1 MKHLHT
7 LLRSTSLA
15 ASVLAVALA
24 QAAPGSAPLQLEG
37 SGPYFH
43 LTLPTSLHT
52 LAKDPELSDLRV
64 RNADG
69 LPLPWAWQGEDIA
82 TPATRK
88 LSVPLFPVAAQTDAS
103 APAAIGLRIRSD
115 GSLEW
120 KRQAASAQPSPTA
133 PADWIVDTHAATGNL
148 LQLRLKLAPQ
158 AQGLFPLRVE
168 GSDDLSHWHTLASDV
183 AVLQINNAGQTLRQ
197 DQIDLGGARARYL
210 RLRWQQPSQAP
221 ELQGAELDC
230 FEQPVPPA
238 PALQWTEAWAPQ
250 QCDASACTWRLP
262 TGLPVDALR
271 VQLAETNTVAT
282 LRVLGE
288 SPAAAPGSAPIYHRH
303 HHPLHG
309 LRHRE
314 REAPT
319 ASGNGGLQRSLLAE
333 AVVWRLTPAG
343 QAENE
348 TPPLMLDGSHHTQLR
363 IEARH
368 AISEWGAQ
376 PPRIRIGTRSRS
388 IAFLARGA
396 APLSLAW
403 DLGKPEG
410 AAVSLATLMPAGK
423 LGELGTARVELPG
436 VVQPA
441 ATAAPV
447 AASNSP
453 AVAIETANHKPW
465 LWAALG
471 LGLLVLAAMAASLLK
486 QIKTKG

>member
-7 LLRSTSLA
+7 LLRCTALA
-15 ASVLAVALA
+15 ASVLAAALA

-37 SGPYFH
+37 SGPYFR
-43 LTLPTSLHT
+43 LTLPASLHT

-88 LSVPLFPVAAQTDAS
+88 LSVPLFPVPAQAEGS
-103 APAAIGLRIRSD
+103 APAAISLRIRAD
-115 GSLEW
+115 GSLDW
-120 KRQAASAQPSPTA
+120 KRQAASPQSSPSAQ
-133 PADWIVDTHAATGNL
+133 ADWIVDTHAATGNL

-158 AQGLFPLRVE
+158 AQGLFPLSVE
-168 GSDDLSHWHTLASDV
+168 GSDDLSHWQPLASGV
-183 AVLQINNAGQTLRQ
+183 AVLQITNAGQTLRQ

-210 RLRWQQPSQAP
+210 RLRWQQPAQAP
-221 ELQGAELDC
+221 ELQGAELDS
-230 FEQPVPPA
+230 FEQAVPPA

-262 TGLPVDALR
+262 AGLPVDALR

-282 LRVLGE
+282 LRILGE
-288 SPAAAPGSAPIYHRH
+288 SPATSGAPVYHRH

-314 REAPT
+314 REAAT

-333 AVVWRLTPAG
+333 AVVWRLAPAG

-348 TPPLMLDGSHHTQLR
+348 TPPLMLDGSPHTQLR

-396 APLSLAW
+396 GPLSLAW
-403 DLGKPEG
+403 DLDKPEG

-423 LGELGTARVELPG
+423 LGELGTARVDLPP
-436 VVQPA
+436 VVQPVVA
-441 ATAAPV
+441 APASAAASTAPNATAT
-447 AASNSP
+447 SD
-453 AVAIETANHKPW
+453 HKPW

-471 LGLLVLAAMAASLLK
+471 VGLLLLAGMAASLLK
-486 QIKTKG
+486 QIKPKA

>member
-7 LLRSTSLA
+7 LLRSAALA
-15 ASVLAVALA
+15 ASVLAAAPA
-24 QAAPGSAPLQLEG
+24 QAAPGSATLQLEG
-37 SGPYFH
+37 SGPYFR
-43 LTLPTSLHT
+43 LTLPASLHT
-52 LAKDPELSDLRV
+52 LAHDPELSDLRV

-82 TPATRK
+82 TPPTRT
-88 LSVPLFPVAAQTDAS
+88 LSVPLFPVAAQAEGS
-103 APAAIGLRIRSD
+103 APVAISLRIRSD

-120 KRQAASAQPSPTA
+120 KHQTASAPPQ
-133 PADWIVDTHAATGNL
+133 ADWIVDTHAATGNL

-158 AQGLFPLRVE
+158 AQGLFPLSVE
-168 GSDDLSHWHTLASDV
+168 GSDDLVHWQVLRPGV
-183 AVLQINNAGQTLRQ
+183 ALLQITNAGQTLSQ

-210 RLRWQQPSQAP
+210 RLHWQQPGPAP
-221 ELQGAELDC
+221 ELQSAELQS

-262 TGLPVDALR
+262 PGLPVDALQ
-271 VQLAETNTVAT
+271 VHFAEPNTVAA

-288 SPAAAPGSAPIYHRH
+288 SPAAVPGSAPTIYTRHR
-303 HHPLHG
+303 HPLHG

-314 REAPT
+314 REALP
-319 ASGNGGLQRSLLAE
+319 APSGNGLQRSLLAE
-333 AVVWRLTPAG
+333 AVVWRLAPAG

-348 TPPLMLDGSHHTQLR
+348 TPPLLLDGGHPTQLR

-368 AISEWGAQ
+368 SVSEWGTQ

-396 APLSLAW
+396 GPLSLAW

-410 AAVSLATLMPAGK
+410 AAVPLATLMPAGK
-423 LGELGTARVELPG
+423 LGELGTARADLPA
-436 VVQPA
+436 VVQPVAPA
-441 ATAAPV
+441 ATASAT
-447 AASNSP
+447 SP
-453 AVAIETANHKPW
+453 AVQTQAPADHKPW

-471 LGLLVLAAMAASLLK
+471 VGLLLLAGMAASLLK
-486 QIKTKG
+486 QIKPKA